1 MSTLYDTVIV
11 GGGVGGMTAGVY
23 AARYLLKT
31 VILEKAILGGQPAV
45 ADRIENFPGFPELDG
60 WDLSTRLEKHLKGLG
75 VDVIE
80 PEEVGA
86 IEPQG
91 DLIRITGSQ
100 RVYLAKSVII
110 ASGGQPRLLGVPGE
124 KQFAREGVH
133 YCAQCAGL
141 GYEGQRVAVVGGG
154 ESALLGALYLAEIAE
169 EVLLIHRRA
178 QFRGEKILQQRIG
191 ESDRIRI
198 VGESVVEAIYG
209 DKRVCGA
216 KLRDMSNGRAV
227 TLDLDALFVY
237 VGYVPNTAFVR
248 VEKDEV
254 GFIKVNLEMETSVP
268 GIFACGNATREEAQI
283 ISSMGEGCVAAMS
296 ASKYIME
303 RIQRQWQP

>member
-1 MSTLYDTVIV
+1 MSILYDTVIV
-11 GGGVGGMTAGVY
+11 GGGVAGMTAGVY

-91 DLIRITGSQ
+91 HLIRVTGSQ
-100 RVYLAKSVII
+100 GVYLAKSVII
-110 ASGGQPRLLGVPGE
+110 AAGGQPRLLGVPGE
-124 KQFAREGVH
+124 RGLSRKGVH

-141 GYEGQRVAVVGGG
+141 GYEGKRVAVVGGG
-154 ESALLGALYLAEIAE
+154 ESALLGALYLGEIAS

-191 ESDRIRI
+191 ESDRIKI
-198 VGESVVEAIYG
+198 VPESVVEAIHG
-209 DKRVCGA
+209 DKRISGA
-216 KLRDMSNGRAV
+216 KLRDMRNGRTL

-248 VEKDEV
+248 AEKDEA

-268 GIFACGNATREEAQI
+268 GIFACGNAIREDAQI

-303 RIQRQWQP
+303 RV